1 MFDFGV
7 LFIAVLIYCAIP
19 NARPDDGVSSV
30 EVAVCEL
37 AESDYSACC
46 IDDNDEGI
54 SETEN
59 ISPVHRDL
67 EDKV

>member
-1 MFDFGV
+1 MFDLGV

-19 NARPDDGVSSV
+19 DTRHENGNNNL